1 MLTDMWTIIR
11 KDLKEITVG
20 RGTGRRGG
28 WTSILV
34 FVGLIGVFMPL
45 QMGMDWLTN
54 PVLPLM
60 WSWIPVFLVVSVVTD
75 SFAGERERNTLE
87 TLLASRLTDRA
98 ILFGKIGAA
107 VLYGWGIGV
116 VANFLGAITV
126 NVLNWSG
133 MPMFYQLWP
142 YLSFLAASFLVSL
155 LMGTLGVLVSLN
167 APTARAAY
175 QRLSIVMLV
184 VWFMPTIGLSVLP
197 PHILAQIGAFFDGVN
212 LTQLALGGLVV
223 FLIADA
229 VLVLI
234 AMQRFQRAKLILS

>member
-11 KDLKEITVG
+11 KDLKEVTVG

-45 QMGMDWLTN
+45 QMGMEWLTN

-133 MPMFYQLWP
+133 TPMFYQLWP

-197 PHILAQIGAFFDGVN
+197 PHILAQIGDFFEGVN
-212 LTQLALGGLVV
+212 LTQLALGGLAF

-234 AMQRFQRAKLILS
+234 AMQRFQRAKRILS